1 MIEQSAISQ
10 NLAYDYK
17 SNIPDNYLGKEP
29 GAGPGTGNET
39 VVSGYP
45 TQTVQGEH
53 FEFEEIPANA
63 QKNANASG
71 AAAGDMM
78 N

>member
-10 NLAYDYK
+10 NLAYDYT
-17 SNIPDNYLGKEP
+17 GK
-29 GAGPGTGNET
+29 GRSTGSGTGNET
-39 VVSGYP
+39 VVSEYP
-45 TQTVQGEH
+45 TQTVQGAQ

-63 QKNANASG
+63 QRNANASG
-71 AAAGDMM
+71 AVAGNMM